1 MKKAKYAFGEEVH
14 IWLYYSCF
22 KIYRISAVQALSPDK
37 NMDLTLVAVWLRTT
51 LKQLVYFIIEFAS
64 ILQKVYSFCFN
75 FAFQEGNFDPDNDN
89 KDNDA
94 SS

>member
-22 KIYRISAVQALSPDK
+22 KIYRISAAQALSPDK
-37 NMDLTLVAVWLRTT
+37 NMDLTLVPVWLRTT
-51 LKQLVYFIIEFAS
+51 LNSSTLLLNSLLFCRKFIPFVL
-64 ILQKVYSFCFN
+64 ILHFRR
-75 FAFQEGNFDPDNDN
+75 GTLTLHDNDIE
-89 KDNDA
+89 DNDA